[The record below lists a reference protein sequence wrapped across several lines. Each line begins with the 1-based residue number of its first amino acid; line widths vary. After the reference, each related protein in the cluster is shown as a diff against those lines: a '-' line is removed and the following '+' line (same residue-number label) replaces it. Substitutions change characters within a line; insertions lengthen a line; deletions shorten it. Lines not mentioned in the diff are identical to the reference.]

1 MLWTGYAWTRPL
13 KRSLPDIQNSWCTEK
28 ILVWNKIWV
37 YLNIPNRTMFSQE
50 LLQPMQKSEVCEQE
64 LEKYKLKSSGEIN
77 ERNLFTKLSFSVG
90 GDCTSILSL
99 YDFTRKIQKRKK
111 TQQNSTRGSVLSAQ
125 AALDS
130 TRDRPKTVMLADN
143 NQGRSLLS
151 NYTF

>member
-1 MLWTGYAWTRPL
+1 
-13 KRSLPDIQNSWCTEK
+13 
-28 ILVWNKIWV
+28 
-37 YLNIPNRTMFSQE
+37 MFSQE

-90 GDCTSILSL
+90 GDYTSILSL